1 MPMPLR
7 SRGRCR
13 SLRRLNFPANIFFLP
28 SKARSVSIPIENI
41 GMRGLPLPW

>member
-7 SRGRCR
+7 NRGRSR
-13 SLRRLNFPANIFFLP
+13 SLRRLNFPLNISVLAI
-28 SKARSVSIPIENI
+28 KARSVSIPIENI